1 VYVDIAGKMRHSA
14 ADAALLA
21 GICDRTIEWAK
32 TTARYQSEEQRR
44 EVIALYEKARAVYA
58 LQMKDGE

>member
-1 VYVDIAGKMRHSA
+1 MRHSA